1 MLSGGGLES
10 YMDEANKTN
19 CACSF
24 LCITTLMRAQAMLV
38 VRAERMADRNK
49 IIRNARMSIYSYFSK
64 HDCDILAAA
73 MLFYL

>member
-1 MLSGGGLES
+1 
-10 YMDEANKTN
+10 
-19 CACSF
+19 
-24 LCITTLMRAQAMLV
+24 MRAQAMLV

-73 MLFYL
+73 MLFYLYLSGLLV